1 MERKFK
7 IGDKV
12 RVVKI
17 NHVDDIKIND
27 CIGKVYEVAA
37 YTMNNTYGLLGNVN
51 IWQED
56 ELDFATGKENI
67 ISKITSAIIEAGK
80 NAPIIVE
87 RTEDGGIKIS
97 PIEEDLPIDTPCMV
111 GNESNELWGLRYYAY
126 GGRVFMNGLKSKD
139 EGKLMKYD
147 YIIPFDKF
155 NPNDI
160 EGSLKHNIVK
170 Q

>member
-37 YTMNNTYGLLGNVN
+37 YTINNTYGLFGNASV
-51 IWQED
+51 WQEN
-56 ELDFATGKENI
+56 ELEFATGKENI

-80 NAPIIVE
+80 NAPIMVE
-87 RTEDGGIKIS
+87 QTEDGGIKIS

-111 GNESNELWGLRYYAY
+111 GNRTSEMWCLRYYAY
-126 GGRVFMNGLKSKD
+126 KGKVFLGGLTSKYQ
-139 EGKLMKYD
+139 EKLTSFD
-147 YIIPFDKF
+147 YIIPFNKF

-160 EGSLKHNIVK
+160 EESLKYNIVK